1 MQHSRCLPYYSLI
14 VQIKSV
20 VNGGPGVP
28 VNSPLK
34 IFFFTLIKAKR
45 GGRHNNLVSTLC
57 LAQCENLPPPLLL
70 KKSRRHPADTTI
82 ARPLP
87 SISRRYHD
95 GSPVT
100 VYPWEE
106 RNDMEIKRPDYPH
119 NTMTQPDPDP
129 EPLHSEPSV
138 LIVRPPSLQCIWSLQ

>member
-57 LAQCENLPPPLLL
+57 LAQCENLPPPFSLKNPDDTLQIRLLL
-70 KKSRRHPADTTI
+70 GHYLAFRE
-82 ARPLP
+82 
-87 SISRRYHD
+87 
-95 GSPVT
+95 G
-100 VYPWEE
+100 
-106 RNDMEIKRPDYPH
+106 
-119 NTMTQPDPDP
+119 TMT
-129 EPLHSEPSV
+129 
-138 LIVRPPSLQCIWSLQ
+138 VRR